1 MGHNLLI
8 GMDLKEQIN
17 LENVPRHVAV
27 IMDGNG
33 RWARHRGKNRNFG
46 HEHGVASVRETVE
59 AAAEIGVEYL
69 TFFAFSTENWDRPQ
83 IEVNTLMELL
93 VKAIRDE
100 TPELNEKGVRLM
112 AIGDLDALPHYCRLE
127 LNEAIAL
134 TAHNTRLTV
143 VVALSYSSRWEIINA
158 TKKIAAKICSGEL
171 KPEDID
177 NEIFENH
184 LDTVGIPD
192 PDLLIRT
199 SGELRI
205 SNFLLW
211 QIAYSELH
219 FPCVLWPD
227 FRKKHFYQ
235 AIIEYQKR
243 ERRFGRIPQ
252 PQC

>member
-1 MGHNLLI
+1 
-8 GMDLKEQIN
+8 MDLKDQIN
-17 LENVPRHVAV
+17 LERVPRHVAV

-33 RWARHRGKNRNFG
+33 RWARHRGKDRNFG
-46 HEHGVASVRETVE
+46 HEHGVTSVRETVE

-69 TFFAFSTENWDRPQ
+69 TMFAFSTENWDRPQ
-83 IEVNTLMELL
+83 MEVDTLMGLL

-112 AIGDLDALPHYCRLE
+112 AIGDLSALPARCRKE
-127 LNEAIAL
+127 LREAIAL

-171 KPEDID
+171 RPEDID
-177 NEIFENH
+177 NQVFESH
-184 LDTVGIPD
+184 LETAHIPD

-205 SNFLLW
+205 SNFLMW
-211 QIAYSELH
+211 QIAYSELY

-227 FRKKHFYQ
+227 FRKKHFFQ

-243 ERRFGRIPQ
+243 ERRFGRIPE
-252 PQC
+252 PQL